1 MQDTLPLTSETNSEN
16 NAENSQLLSPP
27 QHKGLQFDR
36 FFSQAQISPYDALE
50 WEKRSALISNEKG
63 AVIFEQ
69 KEIEMPSTW
78 SLQAS
83 NVVASKYFHG
93 TPGTPARESS
103 LKQLIGRVA
112 GTISQWGQ
120 DQGYFADGAAA
131 AIYQVELTTLLLQQ
145 RAAFNSPVWFNLG
158 VVEPQPQCSACFI
171 NSVEDSLDAIL
182 NLAKTEGL
190 LFKWGSGTG
199 TNLSAL
205 RSSREALSGGGT
217 ASGPVSFM
225 RGYDAFAGVIKSG
238 GKTRRA
244 AKMVILNVDHPDI
257 QDFVQSK
264 VKEEKKAW
272 ALMDAGYDGGFNV
285 PGGAYDSVQFQ
296 NANHSV
302 RVSDAFMQA
311 VEADAE
317 WQTRAVTDGH
327 PIETLSARALLREI
341 AESTWT
347 CGDPGLQYDTTINR
361 WHTVKASGRIQAS
374 NPCSEFMF
382 LDDTACNLASIN
394 LLSYLKD
401 GEFQIDAF
409 RHTVRLLLTAQDILI
424 DKAGYPTPQI
434 AENSRIYRP
443 LGLGY
448 GNLGALLMA
457 LGLPYDSDQGRS
469 LAALI
474 TALMTGEAY
483 AVSAEL
489 AQAKGAFEA
498 YAPNAQ
504 AMLEVIEMHQQ
515 ALDSV
520 EVLSAEQEKLKQA
533 AQKSWQ
539 SALVQGQ
546 TGGFRNAQVSALAP
560 TGTIGFMMDCD
571 TTGIEP
577 DFALIK
583 YKRLVGG
590 GTLKIVNQTVP
601 QALVRLGY
609 SETQSEEILAY
620 LHSEETLEGAPG
632 LNKQDLP
639 VFDCAFTPLRGSRSI
654 HYTGHLRMMA
664 AVQPFISG
672 AISKTVNLPSQ
683 ASVEAIFETYVMA
696 WKLGLKAVAIYR
708 DGSKRTQP
716 MNTSGAQTPAKAQA
730 DLATQIPQRRRLP
743 AERQAITHK
752 FSIGGHEGYLTVGM
766 YADRSPGEI
775 FITMAKEGSVIS
787 GLMDSFATTVSLA
800 LQYGVPL
807 AVMVDKLSHTRFE
820 PSGYTG
826 NKELPFAKS
835 IMDYLFRWLEL
846 KFLTAPTS
854 EQGEEGT
861 EVDPKLDAKALPKVE
876 HRGLFFANSEDAPPC
891 NTCGSGLM
899 VRNGSC
905 YKCLN
910 CGSSNGCS

>member
-1 MQDTLPLTSETNSEN
+1 
-16 NAENSQLLSPP
+16 
-27 QHKGLQFDR
+27 
-36 FFSQAQISPYDALE
+36 
-50 WEKRSALISNEKG
+50 
-63 AVIFEQ
+63 
-69 KEIEMPSTW
+69 
-78 SLQAS
+78 
-83 NVVASKYFHG
+83 
-93 TPGTPARESS
+93 
-103 LKQLIGRVA
+103 
-112 GTISQWGQ
+112 
-120 DQGYFADGAAA
+120 
-131 AIYQVELTTLLLQQ
+131 
-145 RAAFNSPVWFNLG
+145 
-158 VVEPQPQCSACFI
+158 
-171 NSVEDSLDAIL
+171 
-182 NLAKTEGL
+182 
-190 LFKWGSGTG
+190 
-199 TNLSAL
+199 
-205 RSSREALSGGGT
+205 
-217 ASGPVSFM
+217 
-225 RGYDAFAGVIKSG
+225 
-238 GKTRRA
+238 
-244 AKMVILNVDHPDI
+244 
-257 QDFVQSK
+257 
-264 VKEEKKAW
+264 
-272 ALMDAGYDGGFNV
+272 
-285 PGGAYDSVQFQ
+285 
-296 NANHSV
+296 
-302 RVSDAFMQA
+302 
-311 VEADAE
+311 
-317 WQTRAVTDGH
+317 
-327 PIETLSARALLREI
+327 
-341 AESTWT
+341 
-347 CGDPGLQYDTTINR
+347 
-361 WHTVKASGRIQAS
+361 
-374 NPCSEFMF
+374 MF

-401 GEFQIDAF
+401 GEFQVEDF

-498 YAPNAQ
+498 YGPNAQ
-504 AMLEVIEMHQQ
+504 AMLEVIGMHQQ
-515 ALDSV
+515 ALESV
-520 EVLSAEQEKLKQA
+520 EVLSSEQEKLKQA

-539 SALVQGQ
+539 RALAQGQ

-609 SETQSEEILAY
+609 SDAQIEEILDY
-620 LHSEETLEGAPG
+620 LNSQETLEGAPG

-654 HYTGHLRMMA
+654 HYTGHLRMMG

-683 ASVEAIFETYVMA
+683 ASVEDIFETYLQA
-696 WKLGLKAVAIYR
+696 WKLGVKAVAIYR

-716 MNTSGAQTPAKAQA
+716 MNTSEKKSHTQAQETASHQ
-730 DLATQIPQRRRLP
+730 TPQRRRLP
-743 AERQAITHK
+743 VERQAITHK

-846 KFLTAPTS
+846 KFLTAPS
-854 EQGEEGT
+854 PEQGHEGA
-861 EVDPKLDAKALPKVE
+861 EVEPKLDAKVQPKVE

-891 NTCGSGLM
+891 HSCGSGLM

>member
-1 MQDTLPLTSETNSEN
+1 MQKTLPPSTET
-16 NAENSQLLSPP
+16 QLGLS
-27 QHKGLQFDR
+27 FER
-36 FFSQAQISPYDALE
+36 FFSIPGQSPFERVE
-50 WEKRSALISNEKG
+50 WDLRTALISNEKG
-63 AVIFEQ
+63 DVLFEQ
-69 KEIEMPSTW
+69 KAIEVPSTW
-78 SLQAS
+78 SHQAS

-93 TPGTPARESS
+93 AIGTPEREFSV
-103 LKQLIGRVA
+103 KQLVGRVV
-112 GTISQWGQ
+112 GTLGRWGLN
-120 DQGYFADGAAA
+120 QGYFSDRETAECFQD
-131 AIYQVELTTLLLQQ
+131 ELSLVLLQQ
-145 RAAFNSPVWFNLG
+145 KAAFNSPVWFNLG
-158 VVEPQPQCSACFI
+158 VVEPAPQCSACFI
-171 NSVEDSLDAIL
+171 NSVEDSLEGIL

-199 TNLSAL
+199 TNLSRL

-257 QDFVQSK
+257 REFVQSK

-272 ALMDAGYDGGFNV
+272 ALMEAGYDGGFNV

-311 VEADAE
+311 VEADGD
-317 WQTRAVTDGH
+317 WQTHAVTTGEGV
-327 PIETLSARALLREI
+327 ETFKARALMREI

-347 CGDPGLQYDTTINR
+347 CGDPGLQYDTTIHH
-361 WHTVKASGRIQAS
+361 WHTVKNAGRIQAS

-394 LLSYLKD
+394 LLNFLEQ
-401 GEFQIDAF
+401 GEFQIAAF
-409 RHTVRLLLTAQDILI
+409 QHTVRLLLTAQDILI
-424 DKAGYPTPQI
+424 DQAGYPTPQI
-434 AENSRIYRP
+434 AENSRCYRP

-448 GNLGALLMA
+448 ANLGALLMA
-457 LGLPYDSDQGRS
+457 LGLPYDSEEGRS
-469 LAALI
+469 LAAVI
-474 TALMTGEAY
+474 TALMSGEAY
-483 AVSAEL
+483 RVSAEL

-498 YAPNAQ
+498 FEANRSP
-504 AMLEVIEMHQQ
+504 MLTVIHNHRQ
-515 ALDSV
+515 ALERV
-520 EVLSAEQEKLKQA
+520 PAQTSAQMQLKTAAEASWQA
-533 AQKSWQ
+533 A
-539 SALVQGQ
+539 LELGER
-546 TGGFRNAQVSALAP
+546 TGFRNAQVTALAP

-590 GTLKIVNQTVP
+590 GTLKMVNQTVP
-601 QALVRLGY
+601 QALERLGY
-609 SETQSEEILAY
+609 TEAQREEILDY
-620 LHSEETLEGAPG
+620 LNREETLEGAPA

-639 VFDCAFTPLRGSRSI
+639 VFDCAFTPLRGSRAI
-654 HYTGHLRMMA
+654 HYTGHLRMMG

-672 AISKTVNLPSQ
+672 AISKTVNLP
-683 ASVEAIFETYVMA
+683 ALATVEDIFEAYLQA

-716 MNTSGAQTPAKAQA
+716 MNTGKTPDIAEQTSPV
-730 DLATQIPQRRRLP
+730 PQRRRLP

-766 YADRSPGEI
+766 YADGSPGEI

-787 GLMDSFATTVSLA
+787 GLMDAFATTVSLA

-846 KFLTAPTS
+846 KFLKPHDS
-854 EQGEEGT
+854 EASALALST
-861 EVDPKLDAKALPKVE
+861 PKAAVAAVQMAPKVE
-876 HRGLFFANSEDAPPC
+876 NRGLFFVNSEDAPPC
-891 NTCGSGLM
+891 NQCGSGLM

>member
-1 MQDTLPLTSETNSEN
+1 MQDTLSPISEN
-16 NAENSQLLSPP
+16 TQENEALTPPSQS
-27 QHKGLQFDR
+27 HGLHFER
-36 FFSQAQISPYDALE
+36 VFSAAQISPFEALE

-63 AVIFEQ
+63 EILFEQ
-69 KEIEMPSTW
+69 HEIEVPCQW
-78 SLQAS
+78 SHQAS
-83 NVVASKYFHG
+83 NVVASKYFYG
-93 TPGTPARESS
+93 TPGSPEREHSV
-103 LKQLIGRVA
+103 KQLVGRVA
-112 GTISQWGQ
+112 GTLRQWGQ
-120 DQGYFADGAAA
+120 AQGYFADQDSAS
-131 AIYQVELTTLLLQQ
+131 IYQDELTTLLLQQ

-199 TNLSAL
+199 TNLSSL

-244 AKMVILNVDHPDI
+244 AKMVILNADHPDI

-311 VEADAE
+311 VEADGE
-317 WQTRAVTDGH
+317 WQTLAVTDGR
-327 PIETLSARALLREI
+327 PLETLSARALMREI

-361 WHTVKASGRIQAS
+361 WHTVKTSGPIQAS

-401 GEFQIDAF
+401 GEFQVADF
-409 RHTVRLLLTAQDILI
+409 QHSVRLLLTAQDILI

-434 AENSRIYRP
+434 AENSRRYRP

-448 GNLGALLMA
+448 ANLGALLMA
-457 LGLPYDSDQGRS
+457 LGLPYDSDQGRA

-474 TALMTGEAY
+474 TALMSGEAY
-483 AVSAEL
+483 RVSAEL
-489 AQAKGAFEA
+489 AEVKGAFEGFE
-498 YAPNAQ
+498 PNRSP
-504 AMLEVIEMHQQ
+504 MLAVIQLHQK
-515 ALDSV
+515 ALENVATHSV
-520 EVLSAEQEKLKQA
+520 DQEKLKRAATLSWQA
-533 AQKSWQ
+533 AL
-539 SALVQGQ
+539 AQGQ
-546 TGGFRNAQVSALAP
+546 KAGYRNAQVTALAP

-590 GTLKIVNQTVP
+590 GTLKMVNQTVP
-601 QALVRLGY
+601 QALARLGY
-609 SETQSEEILAY
+609 HGAQRDEILAY
-620 LHSEETLEGAPG
+620 LQTEETLEGAPG

-654 HYTGHLRMMA
+654 HYTGHLRMMG

-683 ASVEAIFETYVMA
+683 ASVEDIFETYLQA
-696 WKLGLKAVAIYR
+696 WKLGVKAVAIYR

-716 MNTSGAQTPAKAQA
+716 MNTSEKQTHTQVQA
-730 DLATQIPQRRRLP
+730 SSINQTPQRRRLP

-787 GLMDSFATTVSLA
+787 GLMDSFATMVSLA

-846 KFLTAPTS
+846 KFLTASPPDSGAEGPVS
-854 EQGEEGT
+854 EPQNAA
-861 EVDPKLDAKALPKVE
+861 KLQTHVE